1 MAKRAREQAVREKRE
16 EKAAKKA
23 AAKTTRNA
31 PPELDE
37 YGNPVIPERDEWGNV
52 IMPEVEAEADD
63 EPEDDG
69 AVEGDEAEGL

>member
-23 AAKTTRNA
+23 AAKAARNA

-37 YGNPVIPERDEWGNV
+37 FGNPIEPAEVDGDVEG
-52 IMPEVEAEADD
+52 EVEA
-63 EPEDDG
+63 P
-69 AVEGDEAEGL
+69 